1 MKRFCVGLIAAAV
14 ALGPSARAA
23 DETPAKPPVS
33 TDADLQK
40 TKQAAAFEQER
51 LRRQFSEFQQKL
63 LALAQRYEK
72 SSKPE
77 ERERA
82 LVLKQAIELAAKEG
96 VDNQFNKLVVT
107 LTGSG
112 VTLAEI
118 NSAMGQNEQLIKTLN
133 EMISVLMTD
142 NQAAKLKEE
151 QRRLQELLK
160 QLERVIREQK
170 VERSKTEAGRQE
182 GKELAKSQGK
192 VTDDTKK
199 LSKAMDP
206 KGKTGEPKDGD
217 EKSKSGDGKAKD
229 SDGKSKS
236 GDGKAKDGDGKS
248 KSGDGKPKDGDSKPG
263 DGKPGQPMP
272 GDGQPS
278 DGQQGQQSQEEQL
291 PQRQVKDAVE
301 NQQNAEDRLKKN
313 DRQKASNEQDEAIK
327 KLEEARKEIE
337 RRLKQLREEEQLQR
351 LANLESRCNRM
362 LAMQIAVYEATK
374 RLNATVLQNE
384 GRKPSRADDLK
395 AGELSGE
402 EGKIVAEANKALQL
416 LEEDGTAVAVPQ
428 VLEQCRDDMKVV
440 QARLFK
446 TDVGPFTQQV
456 EEEIIAALK
465 EVIEAL
471 KRAQQEIK
479 DKQNQPP
486 PPGGGPPPD
495 QRLITIL
502 AELKMIRSLQV
513 RVNQRTVN
521 YGKQYPGEQADDPDV
536 QKELRDL
543 GQRQIKIE
551 KATKDIA
558 TGKVGGQ

>member
-1 MKRFCVGLIAAAV
+1 MKRLVVALIATAV
-14 ALGPSARAA
+14 ALGPSARADNPPA
-23 DETPAKPPVS
+23 TPPAS
-33 TDADLQK
+33 TDADLHK
-40 TKQAAAFEQER
+40 TKQTAAFEQER
-51 LRRQFSEFQQKL
+51 LRRQFNEFQQKL

-118 NSAMGQNEQLIKTLN
+118 NAAMGQNEQLIKTLN

-142 NQAAKLKEE
+142 NQSAKLKEE

-170 VERSKTEAGRQE
+170 LERSKTEAGRQE

-192 VTDDTKK
+192 VTEDTKK

-206 KGKTGEPKDGD
+206 KANEKGKTGEPNDGQ
-217 EKSKSGDGKAKD
+217 
-229 SDGKSKS
+229 GKSK
-236 GDGKAKDGDGKS
+236 D
-248 KSGDGKPKDGDSKPG
+248 GDGKPKDGGGKPKDGDGKPKDGGGKPKDGDGKPKDG

-272 GDGQPS
+272 GDGQPN

-374 RLNATVLQNE
+374 RLHGTVLRNE
-384 GRKPSRADDLK
+384 GQKPSRADDLK

-402 EGKIVAEANKALQL
+402 ESKIVSEANKALQL

-446 TDVGPFTQQV
+446 TDVGQFTQQV

-513 RVNQRTVN
+513 RVNQRTTS
-521 YGKQYPGEQADDPDV
+521 YAKQYPGEQADDPDI
-536 QKELRDL
+536 QKELRGL